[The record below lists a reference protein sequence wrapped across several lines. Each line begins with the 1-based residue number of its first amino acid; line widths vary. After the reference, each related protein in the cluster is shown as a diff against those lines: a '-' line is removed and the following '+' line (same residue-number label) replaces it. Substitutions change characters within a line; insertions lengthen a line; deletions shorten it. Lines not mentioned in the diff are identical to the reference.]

1 MLWLVQANE
10 VGKTDFRKP
19 SYSNRPKLSS
29 APRTCT
35 SSIYTVYQKYM
46 GKFLWMRDTD
56 ERKYPVVFLH
66 IKNEKNDQ
74 KSPLYLLE
82 FSDLSKS
89 DTTLP

>member
-1 MLWLVQANE
+1 
-10 VGKTDFRKP
+10 
-19 SYSNRPKLSS
+19 
-29 APRTCT
+29 
-35 SSIYTVYQKYM
+35 
-46 GKFLWMRDTD
+46 MRDTSPGAKNSD
-56 ERKYPVVFLH
+56 GRKYPVVFLH